1 METKKLLLTIK
12 VAEVAEEVGF
22 FKVCKTTYEV
32 VKAVEAFDKA
42 TNYSSCRDR
51 YFYDELFDRANDIKN
66 GQLLMVEGFG
76 YKIQSYEE

>member
-1 METKKLLLTIK
+1 MLLAIK

-22 FKVCKTTYEV
+22 FKVCKTAYEV

-42 TNYSSCRDR
+42 TNYSSCRAH

-66 GQLLMVEGFG
+66 DQLLRIEGFG
-76 YKIQSYEE
+76 YKIQQYEE